1 MRIIVVGGGIAG
13 MGAADR
19 LREAGHDIVLLE
31 QDAEA
36 GGRCRS
42 VQWHGVWAVTGAF
55 AFLCAETNLTDLARK
70 LGIDQP
76 DGMVDLTAAHQWNV
90 LVERKRTEAFGAFDL
105 ISAAKHPA
113 IPLLEKAKLLA
124 TLPKLAQVAVAG
136 DPRDIT
142 SAAALDDVNAC
153 EYFRK
158 FSPTFVDYFL
168 EPCVAMFCGY
178 GEDDYSL
185 GWTAWS
191 TAGRLSWSG
200 DRIWSFK
207 ERGAG
212 RITFELGRSLAAD
225 PRVEV
230 RLGCRAVEVRHHQDG
245 VEVDIVAEGRAETL
259 RGDAV
264 VMAAPGNKVAAL
276 MPALDAERRAF
287 FDAIDYA
294 GHHIVYYL
302 LDRPKGDLLGTYV
315 LPAADGFRRTGNL
328 RFTDMGDG
336 TTFAHSQWK
345 DWGCRQQADAST
357 ADLLTI
363 AWSDVVDALPQLADT
378 RVIDSFISQ
387 QPDAICKR
395 PKGYIGNLRRFLDLG
410 PLPRVA
416 FCGDYLTNST
426 VGQAHWSGLTA
437 AQELMARL

>member
-55 AFLCAETNLTDLARK
+55 AFLGAETNLTDLARK

-90 LVERKRTEAFGAFDL
+90 LVERKRTVAFGAFDL

-142 SAAALDDVNAC
+142 TAAALDDVNAC

-178 GEDDYSL
+178 GADDYSL
-185 GWTAWS
+185 AWTAWS

-200 DRIWSFK
+200 DQIWSFK

-212 RITFELGRSLAAD
+212 RITFELSRSLAAD

-230 RLGCRAVEVRHHQDG
+230 RLGCGATEVRHHAIG

-264 VMAAPGNKVAAL
+264 VMAVPGNKVATL

-294 GHHIVYYL
+294 GHHTVYYL
-302 LDRPKGDLLGTYV
+302 LDRPKGDLLDTYV

-328 RFTDMGDG
+328 RFTDIGDG

-345 DWGCRQQADAST
+345 DWGCRQHAGAST

-378 RVIDSFISQ
+378 RVIDSFISR

-395 PKGYIGNLRRFLDLG
+395 PKGYIRNLRRFRDLG